1 LGNDIVTIQR
11 NGTIRTIIV
20 AKHLRGEVKRL
31 EVLLCYDYQN
41 GIIDEEKDIIFVIE
55 LVLFS
60 IGTISLL
67 ATIQYLKTTNVGI
80 MDTYVKTN
88 ISKQGYK
95 VQSIKKKILGNSF
108 EPKVA
113 FEDKVYLERYYKHQ
127 PWNVI
132 MDETLANMKAQ
143 GLQIIGWMLTKD

>member
-1 LGNDIVTIQR
+1 MGNDIVTIQR

>member
-1 LGNDIVTIQR
+1 
-11 NGTIRTIIV
+11 
-20 AKHLRGEVKRL
+20 LRGEVRRL
-31 EVLLCYDYQN
+31 KVLLCYNYQN

-55 LVLFS
+55 PVLFS
-60 IGTISLL
+60 IGTISLP

-95 VQSIKKKILGNSF
+95 VQSIKKKILCNSF

-127 PWNVI
+127 PWNVV
-132 MDETLANMKAQ
+132 MDETLAKH
-143 GLQIIGWMLTKD
+143 KDYK